1 MNMLTKT
8 CFIVVTSFLIVGCNQ
23 SVPEAPSEAETAGE
37 GDDHHGH
44 DHASDGP
51 HGGHILGL
59 GDEEYHLEWIHNDSG
74 KLTFYLLDAAVKED
88 VKTSANSI
96 SITTTVKEETKT
108 VTVSTTTPDAT
119 EHNKFEIIDPNTKE
133 LLGLVGHGVTASAS
147 VKIGE
152 QDYTGEFE
160 HQDHGHGHA
169 H

>member
-1 MNMLTKT
+1 MNIISKV
-8 CFIVVTSFLIVGCNQ
+8 CFIIATSFLMVGCNQ
-23 SVPEAPSEAETAGE
+23 GVPEAPSEAETASE

-44 DHASDGP
+44 DHASEGP

-119 EHNKFEIIDPNTKE
+119 EHNKFELIDPNTKE